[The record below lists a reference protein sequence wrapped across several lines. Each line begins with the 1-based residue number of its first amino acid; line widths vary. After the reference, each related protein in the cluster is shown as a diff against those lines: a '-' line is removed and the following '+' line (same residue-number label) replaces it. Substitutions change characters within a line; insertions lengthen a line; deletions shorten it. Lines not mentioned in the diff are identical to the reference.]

1 MDTLPPH
8 NRHHR
13 EACFLLVE
21 PGCMQGSADSTK
33 LRRGSGVFHR
43 KVKAAVEGISPAAA
57 FEILPCASARRP
69 LHLALAQNM
78 KMKMFY
84 ALLTELPDI

>member
-1 MDTLPPH
+1 
-8 NRHHR
+8 
-13 EACFLLVE
+13 
-21 PGCMQGSADSTK
+21 MQGSADSTK

-57 FEILPCASARRP
+57 FKILPCASARRP